1 MNKTHSQ
8 EKAAEQA
15 LKFLEKKKVKNKSFR
30 KPPRGSALNVIKKR
44 STMELVNERFSNTSK
59 KLTDDKLFE
68 KSSKQSHS
76 LDSSHNN
83 DSILKNSLKATENSV
98 LEESKNFG
106 SLYLFRSFILNFCSA
121 NFNTKRVKGFPL
133 SSRTAYSA

>member
-98 LEESKNFG
+98 LEESKSKSLSSDDDSDAEPTPLEELGGIIVYDNKAQLFG
-106 SLYLFRSFILNFCSA
+106 S
-121 NFNTKRVKGFPL
+121 
-133 SSRTAYSA
+133 